1 MAYDGKIMRRA
12 QARFEE
18 DRRAREDAARRK
30 REAVYLRQPRL
41 REIEGELRSTMSRI
55 IASALRRGTDP
66 RPAVMVL
73 QDQNLSLQEEKAAL
87 LAELGLSADALE
99 EKPACALC
107 GDSGYRGEAVCS
119 CLREYYAREQ
129 QKELSRM
136 LDLGVQSFDS
146 FSLDWYPETRS
157 SLGMSP
163 RENMEYTRDVCVD
176 YAYGFNGRSGN
187 LLFTGAPGLGKTFLS
202 ACIARVVSEK
212 GYSVVYDTAMH
223 IFERFEAQKFSRD
236 EDAAVEADVSRILN
250 CDLLILDDL
259 GTEMT
264 TAFVQSALYQI
275 VNTRMMTKKSTII
288 STNLTMQEIARRYL
302 QQVASRIEGEYM
314 ILPFMGE
321 DIRRLKR
328 ERG

>member
-1 MAYDGKIMRRA
+1 MAYDGRILRRA

-18 DRRAREDAARRK
+18 DRTRREESFQRK

-41 REIEGELRSTMSRI
+41 REIDGELRSTMSRI
-55 IASALRRGTDP
+55 ITSALRRGTDP
-66 RPAVMVL
+66 RPAVAVL
-73 QDQNLSLQEEKAAL
+73 QDQNLSLQAEKKEL
-87 LAELGLSADALE
+87 LTAMGLPADYLE
-99 EKPACALC
+99 EKPACTLC
-107 GDSGYRGEAVCS
+107 NDSGYRGEAVCR

-136 LDLGVQSFDS
+136 LDLGNQSFDT

-163 RENMEYTRDVCVD
+163 RENMEYTRDACVE

-212 GYSVVYDTAMH
+212 GYSVVYDTAMQ
-223 IFERFEAQKFSRD
+223 IFERFEAQKFGRD
-236 EDAAVEADVSRILN
+236 EGDAAETDVSRILG

-275 VNTRMMTKKSTII
+275 VNTRLMTGKSTII
-288 STNLTMQEIARRYL
+288 STNLTMQEIGRRYL
-302 QQVASRIEGEYM
+302 QPVASRIEGEYM

>member
-87 LAELGLSADALE
+87 LAELGLSPDALE

-119 CLREYYAREQ
+119 CLREY
-129 QKELSRM
+129 
-136 LDLGVQSFDS
+136 
-146 FSLDWYPETRS
+146 
-157 SLGMSP
+157 
-163 RENMEYTRDVCVD
+163 
-176 YAYGFNGRSGN
+176 
-187 LLFTGAPGLGKTFLS
+187 
-202 ACIARVVSEK
+202 
-212 GYSVVYDTAMH
+212 
-223 IFERFEAQKFSRD
+223 
-236 EDAAVEADVSRILN
+236 
-250 CDLLILDDL
+250 
-259 GTEMT
+259 
-264 TAFVQSALYQI
+264 
-275 VNTRMMTKKSTII
+275 
-288 STNLTMQEIARRYL
+288 
-302 QQVASRIEGEYM
+302 
-314 ILPFMGE
+314 
-321 DIRRLKR
+321 
-328 ERG
+328 